1 MAQEQKMEQ
10 NQKEQPMS
18 FWAKAAVIGF
28 CGGFF
33 WSLIGY
39 IVYILNFSK
48 VGPALVL
55 SPWVLGEWK
64 TQTLGQL
71 IGIVVIAFLS
81 IIAALIYKAV
91 FAKLKGIWAP
101 IIFGLVLWFLVFYL
115 LKPIFPNL
123 ESMKEMGWNTII
135 TTLCFYILYGLF
147 VGYSISFDYHENQ
160 NQNQTQQGGQSENSQ
175 GANYSNN

>member
-1 MAQEQKMEQ
+1 MAQEQKLEQ
-10 NQKEQPMS
+10 NQQEQPMS

-28 CGGFF
+28 FGGLL

-39 IVYILNFSK
+39 IAYILNFSK

-55 SPWVLGEWK
+55 SPWALGEWK
-64 TQTLGQL
+64 TKTLGQL

-81 IIAALIYKAV
+81 VIAALLYKAV
-91 FAKLKGIWAP
+91 LAKLKGIWAP
-101 IIFGLVLWFLVFYL
+101 IIFGVLLWFLVFYVL
-115 LKPIFPNL
+115 RPIFPNL
-123 ESMKEMGWNTII
+123 EPIKEMGWNTIT
-135 TTLCFYILYGLF
+135 TTLCIYILYGLF

-160 NQNQTQQGGQSENSQ
+160 NQNQDQQGDQPDNSK